1 MAGARAQLALVPGHP
16 GIFRRPGQQLA
27 YLVVI
32 QMTIQIFLWELRSSA
47 AGPLTSA
54 KFLIAFI
61 GIVGGPFLLLAVD
74 GRNQTSLSD
83 SGLLWFF
90 LAILTLL
97 CVGTGIGYLQF
108 QYRNQAVGN
117 LSINPTSR

>member
-1 MAGARAQLALVPGHP
+1 
-16 GIFRRPGQQLA
+16 
-27 YLVVI
+27 
-32 QMTIQIFLWELRSSA
+32 MTIQTFLWELRST

-61 GIVGGPFLLLAVD
+61 GIVAGPFLLLAVD
-74 GRNQTSLSD
+74 GRNQTNLSD